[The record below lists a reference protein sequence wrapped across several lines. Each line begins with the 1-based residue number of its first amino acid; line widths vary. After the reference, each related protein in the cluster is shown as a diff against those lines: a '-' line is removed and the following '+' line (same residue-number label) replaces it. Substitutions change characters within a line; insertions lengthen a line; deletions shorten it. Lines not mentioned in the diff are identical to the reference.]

1 MPAEWETHAA
11 TWLGWPH
18 NRTDWPGK
26 FQPIPWVYAEIVRN
40 LARGERVEI
49 LVNDARTEEQARVVL
64 DKANA
69 LSGNVHFRSAV
80 TNRGWM
86 RDSAPIF
93 VRREKERDSV
103 AAVNWQFNAWAKYPD
118 WRDDA
123 KASEQ
128 VLKWTGV
135 PAFRPELNGRRVV
148 LEGGSIDT
156 NGRGLLLTTEECL
169 LSDVQSRNPGMSR
182 ADLERVFADYLGIE
196 KVIWLERG
204 IAGDDTH
211 GHVDD
216 ISRFVAPTTI
226 VTAVESDKND
236 ANCEPLRT
244 NLNRLKSA
252 TDTDGHGFE
261 VVSLP
266 MPAPVVFKRRRLPA
280 SYANF
285 YIGNAAVLVPVFNDK
300 NDRIA
305 LNTLAELFP
314 DRDIVPIYCGDLVWG
329 LGTIHCMTQQQP
341 E

>member
-1 MPAEWETHAA
+1 MPAEWEPHSA

-18 NRTDWPGK
+18 NKTDWPGK

-40 LARGERVEI
+40 LARNEVVEL
-49 LVNDARTEEQARVVL
+49 LVNDARAEEQARDML

-69 LSGNVHFRSAV
+69 LSANVRFRRV
-80 TNRGWM
+80 RTNRGWM

-93 VRREKERDSV
+93 VRRPGKDGPI
-103 AAVNWQFNAWAKYPD
+103 AAVNWRFNAWAKYPD
-118 WRDDA
+118 WRNDA

-128 VLKWTGV
+128 IVQWTGM
-135 PAFRPELNGRRVV
+135 PSFLPELNGKRIV
-148 LEGGSIDT
+148 LEGGSIET
-156 NGRGLLLTTEECL
+156 NGAGLLLTTEECL
-169 LSDVQSRNPGMSR
+169 LSDVQSRNPGLSR

-216 ISRFVAPTTI
+216 ITRFVARDTI
-226 VTAVESDKND
+226 VTVVESDKRD
-236 ANCEPLRT
+236 ANYEPLRS
-244 NLNRLKSA
+244 NLARLKRA
-252 TDTDGHGFE
+252 TDARGRKFE
-261 VVSLP
+261 IVPLP
-266 MPAPVVFKRRRLPA
+266 MPSAILFENRRLPA

-285 YIGNAAVLVPVFNDK
+285 YIANGVVLVPVFNDR
-300 NDRIA
+300 NDRVA

-314 DRDIVPIYCGDLVWG
+314 SRDIIPIYCGDLVWG

-341 E
+341 R